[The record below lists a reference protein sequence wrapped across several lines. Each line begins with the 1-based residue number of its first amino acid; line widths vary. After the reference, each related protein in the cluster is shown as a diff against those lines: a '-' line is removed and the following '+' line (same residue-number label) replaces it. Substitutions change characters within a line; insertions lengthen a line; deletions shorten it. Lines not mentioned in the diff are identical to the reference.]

1 MKVIYMVRMNINTED
16 QSLHVGLLKIP
27 NCITMSHKVG
37 NCNRIL
43 TTAALLKASI
53 PFYFTFHLRANKTY

>member
-16 QSLHVGLLKIP
+16 QSLHVGLLKYRIVLL
-27 NCITMSHKVG
+27 CHKVG
-37 NCNRIL
+37 SCNRIL

-53 PFYFTFHLRANKTY
+53 PFYFTFLLRANKTY